1 MNLVPP
7 WSGCK
12 GYRVKSLAAAVLLV
26 LAATA
31 SHPALMAQTP
41 APVIEKLKPTS
52 GPVGTNVKIK
62 GEHFGTTRG
71 SVTFNGTSATV
82 ESASDWEDEKIQ
94 VEVPEGATTGN
105 VVVTTS
111 GGQASAGVTF
121 TVTEA
126 PSGPTIDKLEPD
138 SGPTG
143 TEVKIKGTNFG
154 SSGTVTF
161 NGVTASQINWT
172 DKKIRVN
179 VPSTATTGNV
189 VVTPTGE
196 EASNGVTF
204 TVTAGVPS
212 ISKLEPDSGPVL
224 TQVKI
229 KGSNFGDQEGTVTF
243 NGVTNDPS
251 RWNHDIIHAQVPSG
265 AQSGP
270 VVVTTAGGQSSSGVT
285 FTVTNTPPAPS
296 ISNLDPSSGLVGA
309 SVTIEGSNF
318 GTTSGTVTFNGTT
331 ASTTSWASD
340 EIQTK
345 VPSGA
350 TTGPVVVRTS
360 GGQSSAGVTFTVTLP
375 APVISRLDPNSGL
388 VDASVTI
395 EGSNFGSSS
404 GTVTFNGTTASTTS
418 WDADEIQTKVPSGAT
433 TGPVVVRTSGGQSS
447 AGVSFT
453 VTLPAPVISRLDP
466 NSGLVDASV
475 TIEGSNFGSQTGS
488 VTFNGTT
495 ASTTSWDS
503 DEIQTKVPSGA
514 TTGPVVVRT
523 SGGQSSAG
531 VSFTVTLPAPV
542 ISRLDPNSGLVD
554 ANVTIEGSNFGSSS
568 GTVTFNGTT
577 ASTTSW
583 ASDEIQTKVP
593 SGATT
598 GPVVVRTSGGQ
609 SSAGVTFTVT
619 LPAPVISRLDP
630 NSGLVDA
637 SVTIEGSNFG
647 TSSGTVTFNGTTAS
661 TTSWAS
667 DEIQTKVPSGATTGP
682 VVVRTS
688 GGQSSAGVS
697 FTVTL
702 PAPVI
707 SRLDPDSGLVDASVT
722 IEGSNFGTSSGTVT
736 FNGTTASTTSW
747 ASDEIQTKVPS
758 GATSGPVVVRTSG
771 GQSSAGVSFTVTLP
785 APVISRLDPNS
796 GLVDASVTI
805 EGSNFGTTSG
815 TVTFNGTT
823 ASTTSWDADEIQT
836 KVPSGATTG
845 PVVVRTSGGQS
856 SAGVSFTVTL
866 PAPVISRLD
875 PNSGLVDAN
884 VTIEGSNLGTTSGT
898 VTFNGTTASTTSWDT
913 DEIQTKVPDGAT
925 TGPVVVTTAGGQS
938 SAGVTFTVIIPAP
951 VISRLDPDSGPVD
964 AEVRIH
970 GSNFGATTGTVTFN
984 GVTASPN
991 QWNDQTIR
999 VRVPDG
1005 ATTGPVVVTTA
1016 GGQSSAGVTF
1026 TVTDPPSGPIISKL
1040 EPDSGLVGANV
1051 KIEGSNFGTSSGT
1064 VTFNGTTAFT
1074 TSWDTDEIQTKV
1086 PDGATTG
1093 LVVVTAGG
1101 KASAGVTFTVTL
1113 PAPVISRLD
1122 PNSGLVDANVTIEG
1136 SNFGS
1141 QTGSVTFNGTTAS
1154 TTSWDADEIQTSVP
1168 SGATTGP
1175 VVVTTAG
1182 GKSSAG
1188 VTFTV
1193 TIPAPVISRLDP
1205 NSGLVDANVTIEGS
1219 NFGSQTGSVTFNGTT
1234 ASTTSWD
1241 AEEIQTSVPDGATSG
1256 PVVVR
1261 TSGGQSSA
1269 GVSFTVT
1276 LPAPVIS
1283 RLDPNSGLVDANVTI
1298 EGSNF
1303 GSRTGTV
1310 TFNGTTASTT
1320 SWDSDEIQ
1328 TKVPSGATTGPVVV
1342 TTAGGQSSAG
1352 VSFTV
1357 TLPAPVISR
1366 LDPDSGP
1373 VDAEVR
1379 IHGSNFGATTGTVTF
1394 NGVTAS
1400 PNQWNVQTI
1409 RVRVPEGA
1417 TTGPVVVTTSG
1428 GQSSAGVAF
1437 TVTDPPS
1444 GPIIS
1449 KLEPDSGLVG
1459 TKVKIT
1465 GSNFGTSS
1473 GTVTFNGTT
1482 ASTTS
1487 WDSDE
1492 IQTKVPDGAT
1502 TGLVVVTV
1510 DGESSAGVSFTVTI
1524 PAPVI
1529 SRLDPDSGLVDTNV
1543 TIEGSNFGSQTG
1555 TVTFNGTTAST
1566 TSWDS
1571 DEIQTKVPD
1580 GATTG
1585 PVVVTT
1591 AGGQS
1596 SAGVSFTVTIPA
1608 PVISRLDPDS
1618 GPVDAEVG
1626 IHGSNFG
1633 ATGRAAVT
1641 FNGVT
1646 ASPNQWNVQT
1656 IRVRVPDGATTGP
1669 VVVTTAG
1676 GRSSAGVTF
1685 TVTDPEP
1692 EPEDPSPEDPSDFSS
1707 SDLTGTSF
1715 TLNGTRL
1722 DGSPERVTVLF
1733 REGNRFEAAGS
1744 RTGSYDYR
1752 PTGPSAGTLA
1762 LEYDGGGSCEVELAF
1777 DSVNSG
1783 AFSFECSTGGGGSG
1797 RFRLTA
1803 GTTFVP
1809 VILTAAGRNDSF
1821 FTSEMTLTNRGTRE
1835 ARLHYTYTAHI
1846 GGGTGSA
1853 SEVLP
1858 AGHQR
1863 VVSDALDHLRNLG
1876 IPIPAEGNRIGTLR
1890 VEAPVAS
1897 QVGVLVRTTTAV
1909 PDGRAGLAYPGI
1921 GMEEG
1926 FQRAVYLCGLRQ
1938 NELDR
1943 SNVAFQNMGAPE
1955 EGPIILRTTV
1965 FSGDPNGPAPR
1976 VLQEVRLGPG
1986 GFHQYS
1992 GVLGSLA
1999 NGYVRV
2005 ERVEGT
2011 APFYAYGVIND
2022 QANSDGSYVFPVVE
2036 SFPGGAAGQTL
2047 PVIVETTAFT
2057 SELTVTNFS
2066 AAAKVV
2072 NFSLVADGIQTT
2084 DHTVRVPAPL
2094 AAGQQL
2100 VIPELVDEVRRR
2112 GLAGIGPTR
2121 GGLAGPLFATVAD
2134 GNMEGIVIGARTVTQ
2149 AVFAGGQY
2157 GVFYNAAPYGS
2168 AFSQVAWVE
2177 GLQQNRESRSNLAL
2191 VNTGE
2196 VDDSQSVFA
2205 IDIYDGDR
2213 GLLVTT
2219 ITGRTVPARGW
2230 RQINSILRDY
2240 AEGTTQ
2246 GYVRIRKISGNNPF
2260 LAYGVINDGGS
2271 PGERSGDG
2279 AYVPARE

>member
-1 MNLVPP
+1 M
-7 WSGCK
+7 
-12 GYRVKSLAAAVLLV
+12 
-26 LAATA
+26 
-31 SHPALMAQTP
+31 
-41 APVIEKLKPTS
+41 
-52 GPVGTNVKIK
+52 
-62 GEHFGTTRG
+62 
-71 SVTFNGTSATV
+71 
-82 ESASDWEDEKIQ
+82 
-94 VEVPEGATTGN
+94 
-105 VVVTTS
+105 
-111 GGQASAGVTF
+111 
-121 TVTEA
+121 
-126 PSGPTIDKLEPD
+126 
-138 SGPTG
+138 
-143 TEVKIKGTNFG
+143 
-154 SSGTVTF
+154 
-161 NGVTASQINWT
+161 
-172 DKKIRVN
+172 
-179 VPSTATTGNV
+179 
-189 VVTPTGE
+189 
-196 EASNGVTF
+196 
-204 TVTAGVPS
+204 
-212 ISKLEPDSGPVL
+212 
-224 TQVKI
+224 
-229 KGSNFGDQEGTVTF
+229 
-243 NGVTNDPS
+243 
-251 RWNHDIIHAQVPSG
+251 
-265 AQSGP
+265 
-270 VVVTTAGGQSSSGVT
+270 
-285 FTVTNTPPAPS
+285 
-296 ISNLDPSSGLVGA
+296 
-309 SVTIEGSNF
+309 
-318 GTTSGTVTFNGTT
+318 
-331 ASTTSWASD
+331 
-340 EIQTK
+340 
-345 VPSGA
+345 PSGA
-350 TTGPVVVRTS
+350 TTGPVVVM
-360 GGQSSAGVTFTVTLP
+360 
-375 APVISRLDPNSGL
+375 
-388 VDASVTI
+388 
-395 EGSNFGSSS
+395 
-404 GTVTFNGTTASTTS
+404 
-418 WDADEIQTKVPSGAT
+418 
-433 TGPVVVRTSGGQSS
+433 TSGGQSS

-466 NSGLVDASV
+466 NSGLVDA
-475 TIEGSNFGSQTGS
+475 G
-488 VTFNGTT
+488 
-495 ASTTSWDS
+495 
-503 DEIQTKVPSGA
+503 
-514 TTGPVVVRT
+514 
-523 SGGQSSAG
+523 
-531 VSFTVTLPAPV
+531 
-542 ISRLDPNSGLVD
+542 
-554 ANVTIEGSNFGSSS
+554 
-568 GTVTFNGTT
+568 
-577 ASTTSW
+577 
-583 ASDEIQTKVP
+583 
-593 SGATT
+593 
-598 GPVVVRTSGGQ
+598 
-609 SSAGVTFTVT
+609 
-619 LPAPVISRLDP
+619 
-630 NSGLVDA
+630 
-637 SVTIEGSNFG
+637 VTIEGSNFG
-647 TSSGTVTFNGTTAS
+647 TTSGTVTFNGTTAS

-707 SRLDPDSGLVDASVT
+707 SRLDPNSGLVNSSVT
-722 IEGSNFGTSSGTVT
+722 IEGSNFGSQTGSVT

-747 ASDEIQTKVPS
+747 
-758 GATSGPVVVRTSG
+758 
-771 GQSSAGVSFTVTLP
+771 
-785 APVISRLDPNS
+785 NS
-796 GLVDASVTI
+796 
-805 EGSNFGTTSG
+805 
-815 TVTFNGTT
+815 
-823 ASTTSWDADEIQT
+823 DEIQT

-856 SAGVSFTVTL
+856 SAGVT
-866 PAPVISRLD
+866 
-875 PNSGLVDAN
+875 
-884 VTIEGSNLGTTSGT
+884 
-898 VTFNGTTASTTSWDT
+898 
-913 DEIQTKVPDGAT
+913 
-925 TGPVVVTTAGGQS
+925 
-938 SAGVTFTVIIPAP
+938 
-951 VISRLDPDSGPVD
+951 
-964 AEVRIH
+964 
-970 GSNFGATTGTVTFN
+970 
-984 GVTASPN
+984 
-991 QWNDQTIR
+991 
-999 VRVPDG
+999 
-1005 ATTGPVVVTTA
+1005 
-1016 GGQSSAGVTF
+1016 
-1026 TVTDPPSGPIISKL
+1026 
-1040 EPDSGLVGANV
+1040 
-1051 KIEGSNFGTSSGT
+1051 
-1064 VTFNGTTAFT
+1064 
-1074 TSWDTDEIQTKV
+1074 
-1086 PDGATTG
+1086 
-1093 LVVVTAGG
+1093 
-1101 KASAGVTFTVTL
+1101 
-1113 PAPVISRLD
+1113 
-1122 PNSGLVDANVTIEG
+1122 
-1136 SNFGS
+1136 
-1141 QTGSVTFNGTTAS
+1141 
-1154 TTSWDADEIQTSVP
+1154 
-1168 SGATTGP
+1168 
-1175 VVVTTAG
+1175 
-1182 GKSSAG
+1182 
-1188 VTFTV
+1188 
-1193 TIPAPVISRLDP
+1193 
-1205 NSGLVDANVTIEGS
+1205 
-1219 NFGSQTGSVTFNGTT
+1219 
-1234 ASTTSWD
+1234 
-1241 AEEIQTSVPDGATSG
+1241 
-1256 PVVVR
+1256 
-1261 TSGGQSSA
+1261 
-1269 GVSFTVT
+1269 
-1276 LPAPVIS
+1276 
-1283 RLDPNSGLVDANVTI
+1283 
-1298 EGSNF
+1298 
-1303 GSRTGTV
+1303 
-1310 TFNGTTASTT
+1310 
-1320 SWDSDEIQ
+1320 
-1328 TKVPSGATTGPVVV
+1328 
-1342 TTAGGQSSAG
+1342 
-1352 VSFTV
+1352 FTV

-1409 RVRVPEGA
+1409 RVRVPDGA
-1417 TTGPVVVTTSG
+1417 TTGPVVVTTAG
-1428 GQSSAGVAF
+1428 GQSSAGVTF
-1437 TVTDPPS
+1437 TVTPPPS

-1459 TKVKIT
+1459 ANVKIT

-1492 IQTKVPDGAT
+1492 IQTKVPEGAT

-1510 DGESSAGVSFTVTI
+1510 DGESSAGVTFTVTT

-1529 SRLDPDSGLVDTNV
+1529 SRLDPDSGLVGTNV

-1566 TSWDS
+1566 TSWAS

-1633 ATGRAAVT
+1633 ATTGTVT

-1685 TVTDPEP
+1685 TVTEPEP

-1752 PTGPSAGTLA
+1752 PTGPSAGTLT

-1783 AFSFECSTGGGGSG
+1783 AFSFDCSTGGGGSG

-1846 GGGTGSA
+1846 GRGTGSA

-2066 AAAKVV
+2066 VTAKVV

-2177 GLQQNRESRSNLAL
+2177 GLQQNQESRSNLAL

-2260 LAYGVINDGGS
+2260 LAYGVINDGPS

-2279 AYVPARE
+2279 AYIPARE